1 MAWLF
6 RYQAAR
12 LNCQTTGQRATHRE
26 AHLKPLGERSA
37 TGGPQTFFRKAS
49 DNMYLSSERSVSIA
63 SAKRSLFQLPQPP
76 EFAHAQ
82 MGILLLPRIEG
93 GLGNP
98 VLSAE
103 IADRSAGL
111 SLSEGID
118 DLLLSES

>member
-1 MAWLF
+1 
-6 RYQAAR
+6 
-12 LNCQTTGQRATHRE
+12 
-26 AHLKPLGERSA
+26 
-37 TGGPQTFFRKAS
+37 
-49 DNMYLSSERSVSIA
+49 MYLSSERSVTIA

-111 SLSEGID
+111 SLPEGID